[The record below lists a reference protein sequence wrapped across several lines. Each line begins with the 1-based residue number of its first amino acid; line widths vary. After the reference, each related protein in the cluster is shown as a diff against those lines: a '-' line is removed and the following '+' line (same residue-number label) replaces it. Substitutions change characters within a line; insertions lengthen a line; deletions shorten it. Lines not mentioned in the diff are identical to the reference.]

1 MTHSGELG
9 EHTMWCKHCCFE
21 TSMHAPL
28 LVRVPGLQPGRATDA
43 LVEFIGIY
51 PSLCELAGL
60 PLQHHL
66 QGKSFAPLLNDP
78 QVAWKQ
84 HAIGRY
90 GRGDTIRT
98 NRYRFSL
105 YTDNGGVQIGRM
117 LYDHEE
123 DAVEMVNISE
133 KARMQA
139 TADDLA
145 TRLKRDMGR
154 PLPRK

>member
-1 MTHSGELG
+1 
-9 EHTMWCKHCCFE
+9 MWCKHCCFE

-28 LVRVPGLQPGRATDA
+28 LVRAPGFQPGRETDA
-43 LVEFIGIY
+43 LVEFIDIY

-60 PLQHHL
+60 PLQEHL

-78 QVAWKQ
+78 QAAWKQ

-98 NRYRFSL
+98 DRYRFSL
-105 YTDNGGVQIGRM
+105 YTDNGGAPIGRM

-133 KARMQA
+133 QAAMQA
-139 TADDLA
+139 TVEDLA
-145 TRLKRDMGR
+145 TRLKRDMGK